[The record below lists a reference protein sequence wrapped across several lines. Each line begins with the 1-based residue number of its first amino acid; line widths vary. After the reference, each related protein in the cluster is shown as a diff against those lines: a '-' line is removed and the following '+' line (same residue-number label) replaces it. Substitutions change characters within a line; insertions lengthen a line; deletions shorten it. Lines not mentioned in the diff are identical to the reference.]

1 MGALGPGVA
10 APACWKEDEAGR
22 CRDAAPEA
30 FPRGGVYDTSLPL
43 YLLSDSS
50 AEMSPLR
57 KHVNSVVNL
66 SINILAFHA
75 LI

>member
-1 MGALGPGVA
+1 MQRRGPRGL
-10 APACWKEDEAGR
+10 
-22 CRDAAPEA
+22 
-30 FPRGGVYDTSLPL
+30 PRGGVYDTSLPL

-75 LI
+75 SI

>member
-1 MGALGPGVA
+1 MQRRGPRGL
-10 APACWKEDEAGR
+10 
-22 CRDAAPEA
+22 
-30 FPRGGVYDTSLPL
+30 PRGGVYDTSSPL

-50 AEMSPLR
+50 AAMSPLR

-66 SINILAFHA
+66 SINILVFHA